1 MVDVQS
7 FPDDRQIPIQK
18 VGVKNVRYPITVLDK
33 NYTAQNTVAG
43 VNMFADLPHHY
54 RGTHMSRFIEVFN
67 RHYHRIQMPT
77 FLDMLEEVRLSLEAE
92 TAYAEVRFPYFMEK
106 RAPKSGQVSL
116 MEYTCS
122 YIGEVAAGRRE
133 FYVGVDAW
141 VQTLCPCSKEI
152 SDRGAHNQRGL
163 VKARVKL
170 GPFFWLED
178 LIQII
183 ENASSSGLYTLLK
196 REDERFVTEHAYD
209 NPVFVED
216 LVRDVCVG
224 IKAYKS
230 FPWYSVEAE
239 NMESIHNHDAYA
251 YVECGSDDHA
261 AGHDRAGASDR
272 GSEQTPPGHGGS
284 SDAR

>member
-7 FPDDRQIPIQK
+7 FPDDRRIPIQK

-33 NYTAQNTVAG
+33 NYTAQNTIGTVH
-43 VNMFADLPHHY
+43 MFADLPHHY

-77 FLDMLEEVRLSLEAE
+77 FLDMLEEVRLSLEAA

-106 RAPKSGQVSL
+106 RAPSSGQVSL

-141 VQTLCPCSKEI
+141 VQTVCPCSKEI
-152 SDRGAHNQRGL
+152 SNRGAHNQRGL

-170 GPFFWLED
+170 GPFFWIED
-178 LIQII
+178 LIEII
-183 ENASSSGLYTLLK
+183 ENAASSGLYTLLK
-196 REDERFVTEHAYD
+196 REDERFVTENAYD
-209 NPVFVED
+209 SPVFVED

-251 YVECGSDDHA
+251 YVECGDDDTA
-261 AGHDRAGASDR
+261 TGADR
-272 GSEQTPPGHGGS
+272 GPAQVPPAEAATPEKGGS
-284 SDAR
+284 